1 MKLRPY
7 QEDAVTS
14 LINWFDS
21 ESIDRRPLLN
31 LPTASGKTVIF
42 SNVIKRQIETYPD
55 ARFLVLA
62 HRQELIEQAENKIK
76 NVWPDAPVGVLS
88 AGLG

>member
-31 LPTASGKTVIF
+31 LPTALRLI
-42 SNVIKRQIETYPD
+42 
-55 ARFLVLA
+55 
-62 HRQELIEQAENKIK
+62 LIE
-76 NVWPDAPVGVLS
+76 S
-88 AGLG
+88 ALEQHNPIEI